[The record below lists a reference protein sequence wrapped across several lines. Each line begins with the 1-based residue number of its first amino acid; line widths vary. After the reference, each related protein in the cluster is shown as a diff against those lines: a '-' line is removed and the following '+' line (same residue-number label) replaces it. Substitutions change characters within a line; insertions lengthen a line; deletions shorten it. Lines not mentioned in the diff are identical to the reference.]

1 MQLDYSYLHVACAI
15 FSLTSLAK
23 EYSEHHTYELNG
35 KSDIP
40 SCQNVVSGFFYY
52 LAIILLRLPS
62 LILLLLLFRYI
73 CFKKY
78 IYVNSF
84 RLFWQAKV
92 CCLFI
97 CFRYWFFMY
106 AALLMLFNGILAFLT
121 LRPSFSK
128 AAWSSY
134 SSILAPTCFI
144 SRHKVTAIFVHF
156 NNQIPGFNKHI

>member
-1 MQLDYSYLHVACAI
+1 MLKFVILQLDYSYLHVACAI

-62 LILLLLLFRYI
+62 LMLLLLLFRYI
-73 CFKKY
+73 CFN
-78 IYVNSF
+78 IYVKQF
-84 RLFWQAKV
+84 YTIRLFLQAKV
-92 CCLFI
+92 CCLSI

-156 NNQIPGFNKHI
+156 NH